1 MSMNSVLVMSKYY
14 DFANRQQNIWLI
26 TKKNVL
32 QQVGLS
38 RKVGPLFVWCD
49 NYKFTPN
56 GRRETRCMA
65 LQFLCNPSGDILPG
79 SVCSEETSPLII
91 PRLQKFVAAK
101 LSLTKYIFSH
111 NVTLYWTQMV

>member
-1 MSMNSVLVMSKYY
+1 M
-14 DFANRQQNIWLI
+14 
-26 TKKNVL
+26 L

-65 LQFLCNPSGDILPG
+65 LQFLCNPSGDILPE

-101 LSLTKYIFSH
+101 LSLTNISS
-111 NVTLYWTQMV
+111 VTMLHYTGPKWFNPPSVSNRIGQPLKMCAN